1 MNDRHSGRTTAALV
15 SLLAALAVACVTP
28 TTGHYLFEKLAVT
41 PDCPTAEDTGGAEET
56 ENEPVK
62 VTLNNEGTEVNLLG
76 VDFPLDGVRF
86 EGELLRYEDDYSYTA
101 SLDGVTTCVATLS
114 ARWVTSAQING
125 VTDEDYTCEGPY
137 CADLE
142 AAGARFCGGFVEWEA
157 VLVE

>member
-1 MNDRHSGRTTAALV
+1 MAR
-15 SLLAALAVACVTP
+15 
-28 TTGHYLFEKLAVT
+28 LFESYVMVDWSAASKPATGVDSIWIGALT
-41 PDCPTAEDTGGAEET
+41 PDARMKLNFKASNPPTRAKALEELT
-56 ENEPVK
+56 DLLGRCLKRGDRV
-62 VTLNNEGTEVNLLG
+62 LLG